1 MKTFRC
7 RGLPAAVAAALLLLS
22 IACGGGKP
30 AGTKPAARNGAAGR
44 KILYY
49 RNPMNP
55 ALTSPVFRKDEMG
68 MDYLPV
74 YADEVAA
81 GAHGA
86 GAPITLAEGAGR
98 LAGVATEPAVPGS
111 LGRTV
116 RTVGLVTADERLVR
130 HIHTRVTGWVE
141 KLYVN
146 FVGQPVAAG
155 APLLALYSPELLASQ
170 EEYLRAREA
179 TLTFARSPL
188 PEVREGG
195 EDLLRSARRRLEL
208 LHLPPATLDTLE
220 RTGRAERT
228 VTLASPVA
236 GFVVMRQVFEGQQVD
251 PSMDLLTVAD
261 LSRVWVEADFPEADV
276 TALRPGQELALSLPS
291 DPGVRRTGRVSFI
304 APTLEPQSRTLKVR
318 LDVANKDGMWKPGM
332 YVDVVA
338 ELGSRPGIVI
348 PESAVIDT
356 GLRQTVFVE
365 SRPGVFAPRDVRVGG
380 RGAGRA
386 LVLSGLVA
394 GERVAVEGN
403 FLLDSESRL
412 RAAVAS
418 PPAAT
423 EGHP

>member
-1 MKTFRC
+1 
-7 RGLPAAVAAALLLLS
+7 
-22 IACGGGKP
+22 
-30 AGTKPAARNGAAGR
+30 
-44 KILYY
+44 
-49 RNPMNP
+49 
-55 ALTSPVFRKDEMG
+55 
-68 MDYLPV
+68 
-74 YADEVAA
+74 VAA
-81 GAHGA
+81 GAGGA
-86 GAPITLAEGAGR
+86 GAPITLSEGAGR

-116 RTVGLVTADERLVR
+116 RTVGQVVADERLVR

-146 FVGQPVAAG
+146 FVGQPVRAG
-155 APLLALYSPELLASQ
+155 EPLLALYSPELLASQ

-179 TLTFARSPL
+179 TLAFSRSPL
-188 PEVREGG
+188 AEVREGG

-220 RTGRAERT
+220 RTGLAQRT
-228 VTLASPVA
+228 VTLASPVS

-251 PSMDLLTVAD
+251 PGMDLLTVAD

-276 TALRPGQELALSLPS
+276 TALRQGQELALSLPS
-291 DPGVRRTGRVSFI
+291 DPGMRRTGRVSFI

-318 LDVANKDGMWKPGM
+318 LDVANRDGMWKPGM
-332 YVDVVA
+332 VVDVVA

-348 PESAVIDT
+348 SESAVIDT
-356 GLRQTVFVE
+356 GRRQTVFVE
-365 SRPGVFAPRDVRVGG
+365 SRPGVFAPRDVRLGG

-386 LVLSGLVA
+386 LVLAGLAA
-394 GERVAVEGN
+394 GERVAVEAN

-412 RAAVAS
+412 RAAVSS
-418 PPAAT
+418 PPAAP